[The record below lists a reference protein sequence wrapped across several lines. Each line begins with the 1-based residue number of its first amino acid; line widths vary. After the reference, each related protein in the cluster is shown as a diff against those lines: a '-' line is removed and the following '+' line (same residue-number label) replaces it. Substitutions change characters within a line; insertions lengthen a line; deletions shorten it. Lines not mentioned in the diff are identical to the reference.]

1 MTPFDLDTNLPAL
14 PSPFAPALLPAE
26 SLPLL
31 QPHMLGDAAIAA
43 ITHFQSAGESENT
56 RRTYRRA
63 LRYWL
68 AWFRVRYG
76 QDLSLPVHVAT
87 VAQFVVD
94 HAESAPGA
102 GDQQLPAAHDQRLVD
117 AGIKARPGALSLAS
131 IELRLA
137 ALARVHRDQHLPSPV
152 EEAHVRRLLR
162 NVRSTQAKAGAAP
175 DKKAAI
181 DRAILQQLL
190 AVCEDTPLG
199 IRDRALLAFG
209 WSTGG
214 RRRSEIA
221 AADFAFLTET
231 SDGFRYRLAHSK
243 TNQSGAVRPQDIKPV
258 LGQAAQA
265 LQAWLDVLDDQGVRR
280 AGRIFR
286 QVLRGGFIGDE
297 LSGHAV
303 REIVKRRCE
312 LAGLNAY
319 DFSAHSL
326 RSGFLTEAGRRGVP
340 LKAAMDM
347 SGHTSVVTVMGYMRA
362 GELASEPAARLL
374 DDDQQS
380 DRDDRSRS

>member
-1 MTPFDLDTNLPAL
+1 MTPFALEANSPPL
-14 PSPFAPALLPAE
+14 PSPLAPTLLPAE

-31 QPHMLGDAAIAA
+31 QPHMLGEAALAA
-43 ITHFQSAGESENT
+43 ITHFQSEGESENT
-56 RRTYRRA
+56 RRTYRQA

-68 AWFRVRYG
+68 AWFQVRYG
-76 QDLSLPVHVAT
+76 QELKLPVHVAT

-94 HAESAPGA
+94 HAETAPGA

-117 AGIKARPGALSLAS
+117 AGIKARAGALSLAT

-137 ALARVHRDQHLPSPV
+137 ALARAHRDQHLPSPV

-162 NVRSTQAKAGAAP
+162 NVRATQVKAGAAP
-175 DKKAAI
+175 NKKAAL
-181 DRAILQQLL
+181 DKALLHRLL

-199 IRDRALLAFG
+199 RRDRALLAFG

-221 AADFAFLTET
+221 AADFAFLTTT

-243 TNQSGAVRPQDIKPV
+243 TNQTAVVRPQDIKPV
-258 LGQAAQA
+258 IGEAAQA
-265 LQAWLDVLDDQGVRR
+265 FQAWLDVLDDQGVHRT
-280 AGRIFR
+280 GRIFR
-286 QVLRGGFIGDE
+286 QVLRGGFVGDE

-312 LAGLNAY
+312 MAGLNPN

-326 RSGFLTEAGRRGVP
+326 RSGFLTEAGRRGVS
-340 LKAAMDM
+340 LKAAMNL
-347 SGHTSVVTVMGYMRA
+347 SGHSSVVTALGYMRE
-362 GELASEPAARLL
+362 GEVGTEPVARLL
-374 DDDQQS
+374 DDGPA
-380 DRDDRSRS
+380 